1 MNNPH
6 SLLGALAMDLDRVS
20 LGYYR
25 GSKKMAEVFARE
37 ALKRKDELQS
47 AIVKPYIRKL
57 LKNLESVLSEKDH
70 KKLAE
75 DALMYSTLF
84 QNAALRE

>member
-1 MNNPH
+1 
-6 SLLGALAMDLDRVS
+6 MDLDRVS

-37 ALKRKDELQS
+37 ALKRKDELHS
-47 AIVKPYIRKL
+47 VIVKPYIRKL
-57 LKNLESVLSEKDH
+57 LEALESMLSQKDH

-84 QNAALRE
+84 QNASLNER